1 MISKVR
7 GFVKVMRKQLTLRT
21 SNIPI
26 MNLRKEFEEYLELLK
41 SDDFRETLFDLSKYP
56 VHVPSMAWD
65 GMPHD
70 LLTLMLQRS
79 ILGLEAYVSAAV
91 SYELELKGDLS
102 EQVRGGI
109 DNPCTLNR
117 KLVVAIYDKLPEF
130 VSVENK
136 LSVYNQSLFQEL
148 QKFYKNLRNPIFHGN
163 QVESSSET
171 YEQVVLCFE
180 LLADIYG
187 WIDTWYRA
195 FPTRYKGTKPL
206 SR

>member
-1 MISKVR
+1 
-7 GFVKVMRKQLTLRT
+7 
-21 SNIPI
+21 
-26 MNLRKEFEEYLELLK
+26 
-41 SDDFRETLFDLSKYP
+41 
-56 VHVPSMAWD
+56 
-65 GMPHD
+65 
-70 LLTLMLQRS
+70 
-79 ILGLEAYVSAAV
+79 LGLEAYVSAAV
-91 SYELELKGDLS
+91 RYELELKRDLS
-102 EQVRGGI
+102 EPALEGL
-109 DNPCTLNR
+109 DNPFTLNR
-117 KLVVAIYDKLPEF
+117 KLVVAIYDKLPEL

-163 QVESSSET
+163 QVESCPET

-195 FPTRYKGTKPL
+195 FPTRYKGKKPL